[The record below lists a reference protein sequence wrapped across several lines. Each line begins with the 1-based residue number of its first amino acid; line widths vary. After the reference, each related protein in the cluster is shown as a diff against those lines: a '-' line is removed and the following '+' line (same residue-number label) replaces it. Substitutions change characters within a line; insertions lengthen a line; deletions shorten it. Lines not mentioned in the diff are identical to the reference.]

1 MKSDNTIAPL
11 VDVQELAKKF
21 CKDMRWSMWY
31 GLQDMVSKGSPD
43 LRRHEFWALTGINLQ
58 ILRGQSVGLVGRN
71 GSGKTTLMRMLCQ
84 LMPPTKGRLT
94 VDGKVTPIFRLRS
107 GMHPHYTGRDY
118 IYIQGAMHGMS
129 RARIDEKFTAIVD
142 FAELHGFIDSP
153 VGTYSSGMKARLGYS
168 IAIASDFDLLIID
181 EALAVGD
188 TDFRKK
194 CLDNLSVISKDKALL
209 FVSHNLD
216 MVEQVSNTLVVMD
229 KGRIVNHTFDVT
241 EGLAQ
246 YSRQKPA
253 GDKAPTVIIPQ
264 AKQVPGNLP
273 DKPINHPLSL
283 VSLHIPKTAGTS
295 FRQVLQSVYGDQL
308 CKVDIRN
315 DQLFINN
322 KLFVGDKLPSATNV
336 IHGHFYYQQLSKA
349 IALPADIR
357 VVTWLRDPVERVIS
371 NYYYLSRRLAEEL
384 QEEQKGLNIRMKM
397 QRSLLEFAASPFARN
412 RMSKFLAGVTLEEL
426 FFVGIVEEY
435 AADMARLRDRL
446 RWPPVE
452 IAIENST
459 GAARLE
465 VDADTRAKI
474 AALNT
479 EDIALYEHALALR
492 KASLAQ

>member
-1 MKSDNTIAPL
+1 MNRDNTISPL
-11 VDVQELAKKF
+11 VDVQGLAKKF

-43 LRRHEFWALTGINLQ
+43 LRRHEFWALADIDLQ
-58 ILRGQSVGLVGRN
+58 IHRGQAVGLVGRN
-71 GSGKTTLMRMLCQ
+71 GSGKTTLMRLLSQ
-84 LMPPTKGRLT
+84 LMPPTKGSLS
-94 VDGKVTPIFRLRS
+94 VAGKVTPIFRLRS

-118 IYIQGAMHGMS
+118 VYIQGAMHGMS
-129 RARIDEKFTAIVD
+129 RARIDEQFSAIVD
-142 FAELHGFIDSP
+142 FAELHDFIDSP

-229 KGRIVNHTFDVT
+229 KGRIVNHTFDVK
-241 EGLAQ
+241 EGLAA
-246 YSRQKPA
+246 YRRQKPSGNTA
-253 GDKAPTVIIPQ
+253 TTVVIPQ

-273 DKPINHPLSL
+273 DQPIDHPLSL

-322 KLFVGDKLPSATNV
+322 KLFVGDKLPSATSV
-336 IHGHFYYQQLSKA
+336 IHGHFYYNQLSQA

-357 VVTWLRDPVERVIS
+357 IVTWLRDPVERVIS

-412 RMSKFLAGVTLEEL
+412 RMSKFLAGVRLEEL
-426 FFVGIVEEY
+426 FFVGIVESY
-435 AADMARLRDRL
+435 AADMARLREML
-446 RWPPVE
+446 QWPEVKLSV
-452 IAIENST
+452 ENST

-474 AALNT
+474 AALNAADVT
-479 EDIALYEHALALR
+479 LYKHALSLR
-492 KASLAQ
+492 NASSAQ